1 MAPCD
6 PRATMFSMFRGFK
19 SLGEVVKKAL
29 VAKYL
34 VGRDRKEAGGLEA
47 GREGPVKAPGVEMEA
62 EA

>member
-1 MAPCD
+1 
-6 PRATMFSMFRGFK
+6 MFSMFRGFK